1 MTEEGNGPIE
11 LEESQAEQ
19 APEDAA
25 DVVSG
30 DAPGEAAPDV
40 TQETAAEVAA
50 EAPAAVTEEEV
61 PKGPEQKKTGWTV
74 VAAAFLVALVAL
86 CTIVIC
92 TWALT
97 ALFAGGQAGA
107 SVSGTVTYRERI
119 ALAPDAVV
127 SVQILDVSLADAPAT
142 VMGEQII
149 ENPGQVPVPYDV
161 AYDPNEIDERHTYA
175 AAARIVDG
183 SGKLLFI
190 TATQYPVITRGNPT
204 EDVQLVLEQVAEAPP
219 PEPTTPPVQ
228 SYIVI
233 AEPDRGEVVDI
244 GRTVRVS
251 GKGAGLP
258 EGNVVVQVMDRSG
271 NLLAEQATILQGEDV
286 GTGGAGTWS
295 VELNIEA
302 EPGTAGTVSAFSLSP
317 LDDSII
323 AAAQVQVSLGRTEA
337 VPVYIEI
344 DDPPEGADV
353 DTSQPVLVS
362 GTGAGLPEANVVV
375 QALDASDNVLAETAT
390 ILQGPDVG
398 TGGAGTWQVELLVGV
413 PAGTAGRIVAF
424 SPSPLTGQ
432 NVASAVVR
440 VTFGQGLTLEGTTW
454 AWDQS
459 LPGQDITALF
469 ENGQLS
475 GFAGCNNYR
484 GSYVT
489 TSTASQN
496 MIQIGPLATTRM
508 ACEPA
513 IMDLENQY
521 LAAVQSATSYR
532 LEGFALEIAYPGG
545 TLLYY
550 DQEGARPRR

>member
-1 MTEEGNGPIE
+1 MTKDRNEPNEF
-11 LEESQAEQ
+11 EESQVEQ

-25 DVVSG
+25 EAVSG
-30 DAPGEAAPDV
+30 DAPEEAMPDV
-40 TQETAAEVAA
+40 AEETATDAA
-50 EAPAAVTEEEV
+50 EGAPEGAQE
-61 PKGPEQKKTGWTV
+61 KKTGWTV
-74 VAAAFLVALVAL
+74 VAAAIIAALLAL

-92 TWALT
+92 TTALT
-97 ALFAGGQAGA
+97 ALFAGGQAED

-119 ALAPDAVV
+119 ALPPDAVV
-127 SVQILDVSLADAPAT
+127 SVQIRDVSLADAPAQ

-149 ENPGQVPVPYDV
+149 ENPGQVPIPYDV
-161 AYDPNEIDERHTYA
+161 AYDPNDIDERHTYA

-190 TATQYPVITRGNPT
+190 TTTIFPVITRGNPT
-204 EDVQLVLEQVAEAPP
+204 EDVQLLVERVEEAPP
-219 PEPTTPPVQ
+219 PEPTVPPIQ
-228 SYIVI
+228 SYILI
-233 AEPDRGEVVDI
+233 DEPVQGEVVDI
-244 GRTVRVS
+244 GQAVRIS
-251 GKGAGLP
+251 GEGAGLP

-271 NLLAEQATILQGEDV
+271 NLVAEQATVLQGENV
-286 GTGGAGTWS
+286 GTGGKGTWS

-302 EPGTAGTVSAFSLSP
+302 EPGTAGTISAFSLSP
-317 LDDSII
+317 LDDSTI
-323 AAAQVQVSLGRTEA
+323 AADQVQVSLGRTAA

-344 DDPPEGADV
+344 DSPAEGAEL

-398 TGGAGTWQVELLVGV
+398 IGGPGTWQVELLVGV
-413 PAGTAGRIVAF
+413 PTGTPGRIVAF
-424 SPSPLTGQ
+424 SPSPLTGE

-489 TSTASQN
+489 TSTAGRN
-496 MIQIGPLATTRM
+496 MVEIGPLATTRM
-508 ACEPA
+508 ACEQA
-513 IMDLENQY
+513 IMDLEDKY
-521 LAAVQSATSYR
+521 LTALQSATSYR
-532 LEGFALEIAYPGG
+532 LEGFALEITYPGG